1 MENRMNQDWLIK
13 NIPVQTRLKIKKY
26 AKDNGYTIAG
36 AIKALVEKG
45 LK

>member
-1 MENRMNQDWLIK
+1 MNKRPFYKIRDLDETTIQS
-13 NIPVQTRLKIKKY
+13 IKKY

-36 AIKALVEKG
+36 AIKALVERG